1 MSSPVKGVSLPQ
13 SPVKGGT
20 PTKVP
25 GTPADLTQSKKSSKT
40 SSPTRSTGEEVQRFV
55 HQNSDD
61 EDYYTKPDFI
71 YGGPFITVNRPSPFL
86 DTMTPMNLPLQG
98 TFKKSF
104 AYFSLKDRIPVIL
117 TKIIDYLSRDGA
129 NIKSANGAS
138 EEDLNNFMQSVV
150 KLKNDLVTNKDYDP
164 FTLDTPN
171 AKKWNIWIENQD
183 NKKYFNNTWM
193 FTECYLY
200 RKLREGCELTKGLQ
214 NFDYFEEQKKSAFD
228 NNVELMCIVADKM
241 VNMVHKS
248 EKDKR
253 KADFVTLLKICL
265 WANKCDLS
273 LSLGSQVNLIQAA
286 KDATEK
292 LRLNPPPPP
301 PPPKK
306 GKKGKG
312 PAKDAAPQA
321 PLVISHDPFQMILDL
336 KDKLLVDDT
345 SKIADQIVNKAD
357 AMMKAVNANTTF
369 KFKCS
374 CHRLATLAGVPLC
387 KQEAPPTEEGK
398 EATPEKEAKEGKDK
412 KEATP
417 EKEGKEG
424 KEKKEDAPKQIPCP
438 AKMTVPQAVMF
449 DIVCDN
455 TGYELFADLCLA
467 HFLVAQKIVQK
478 VRFHVKDMPWFI
490 SDVTEKD
497 FRYVVNACTNSNF
510 SKEASSGVTEGEGG
524 AVKVIKADNLRTL
537 GQQWNQYLTDGVFQI
552 MAEEYWT
559 YPHVYRDMKK
569 YDPNLYRKLQ
579 YAVAILF
586 KGDLNYR
593 KLLGD
598 RNCNP
603 TTGFEAALQ
612 GFIPAPII
620 AIRTVKAELICG
632 LPKGRWDQLTAADEK
647 WMQTGDYGVIQYC
660 PKGEALKVADRPCMD
675 YCQTCFGV
683 ICPEHTDI

>member
-1 MSSPVKGVSLPQ
+1 MSSPAKGVALPQ
-13 SPVKGGT
+13 SPVKGGS
-20 PTKVP
+20 PTKP
-25 GTPADLTQSKKSSKT
+25 GSPLAQSKKSSKT
-40 SSPTRSTGEEVQRFV
+40 SSPTRSTGAAQPFV

-61 EDYYTKPDFI
+61 EDYYTRPDFI
-71 YGGPFITVNRPSPFL
+71 YGGPFIGVNRPSPFL
-86 DTMTPMNLPLQG
+86 DTQTPMNLPLQG

-104 AYFSLKDRIPVIL
+104 AYFSLKERIPVIL
-117 TKIIDYLSRDGA
+117 TKIIDYLSRDGGS
-129 NIKSANGAS
+129 IKSANGAS
-138 EEDLNNFMQSVV
+138 EEDLKNFMQSVV

-164 FTLDTPN
+164 FTVDTAN
-171 AKKWNIWIENQD
+171 AKKWNMWIENQE

-214 NFDYFEEQKKSAFD
+214 KFDYFEAQKKSAFD

-241 VNMVHKS
+241 VTMVNKS

-253 KADFVTLLKICL
+253 KADFITLLKICL

-306 GKKGKG
+306 GKKGK
-312 PAKDAAPQA
+312 PAKEAAPQA

-345 SKIADQIVNKAD
+345 AKIADQVQNKAD
-357 AMMKAVNANTTF
+357 AMLKAINA
-369 KFKCS
+369 
-374 CHRLATLAGVPLC
+374 AA
-387 KQEAPPTEEGK
+387 EEVK
-398 EATPEKEAKEGKDK
+398 DTKDAKDTKDTKDK
-412 KEATP
+412 KDTKEAAP
-417 EKEGKEG
+417 AEAKDG
-424 KEKKEDAPKQIPCP
+424 KEKKEDAPKPIPCP

-497 FRYVVNACTNSNF
+497 FRYVIDACSNSNF
-510 SKEASSGVTEGEGG
+510 SKEASSGATEGEGG
-524 AVKVIKADNLRTL
+524 APKIIKADNLRLL
-537 GQQWNQYLTDGVFQI
+537 GQAWNQYLTDGVFQV
-552 MAEEYWT
+552 MAEEFWT
-559 YPHVYRDMKK
+559 TPHVYRDMKK
-569 YDPNLYRKLQ
+569 YDPILYRKLQ
-579 YAVAILF
+579 YAVAIMF

-598 RNCNP
+598 RNVNP
-603 TTGFEAALQ
+603 TTGFEASLQ

-620 AIRTVKAELICG
+620 AVRTVKAELICG
-632 LPKGRWDQLTAADEK
+632 LPKGKWDQLTTADEK
-647 WMQTGDYGVIQYC
+647 WMQSGDYGVIQFC
-660 PKGEALKVADRPCMD
+660 PKGEALKVSDRPCMD

-683 ICPEHTDI
+683 VCPEHTDI

>member
-1 MSSPVKGVSLPQ
+1 M
-13 SPVKGGT
+13 
-20 PTKVP
+20 P
-25 GTPADLTQSKKSSKT
+25 GTPADLAQSKKSSRT
-40 SSPTRSTGEEVQRFV
+40 SSPTRSTGEAQRFV

-61 EDYYTKPDFI
+61 EDYYTTPDFI

-86 DTMTPMNLPLQG
+86 DTGTPMNLPLQG

-306 GKKGKG
+306 GKKGGK
-312 PAKDAAPQA
+312 PAKEAAPQA

-357 AMMKAVNANTTF
+357 AMLKAVNA
-369 KFKCS
+369 
-374 CHRLATLAGVPLC
+374 
-387 KQEAPPTEEGK
+387 APPTEEGK

-510 SKEASSGVTEGEGG
+510 SKEASSGATEGEGG

-660 PKGEALKVADRPCMD
+660 PKGEALKVSDRPCMD

>member
-1 MSSPVKGVSLPQ
+1 MEDDQVLYDADDDNYNNGCYIDTDLPVMRLQ
-13 SPVKGGT
+13 T
-20 PTKVP
+20 PFEV
-25 GTPADLTQSKKSSKT
+25 DLC
-40 SSPTRSTGEEVQRFV
+40 GM
-55 HQNSDD
+55 
-61 EDYYTKPDFI
+61 
-71 YGGPFITVNRPSPFL
+71 YGR
-86 DTMTPMNLPLQG
+86 
-98 TFKKSF
+98 SF
-104 AYFSLKDRIPVIL
+104 AYFSLKERIPVIL
-117 TKIIDYLSRDGA
+117 TKIIDYLSRDGGS
-129 NIKSANGAS
+129 IKSANGAS
-138 EEDLNNFMQSVV
+138 EEDLKNFMQSVV

-164 FTLDTPN
+164 FTVDTAN
-171 AKKWNIWIENQD
+171 AKKWNMWIENQE

-214 NFDYFEEQKKSAFD
+214 KFDYFEAQKKSAFD

-241 VNMVHKS
+241 VTMVNKS

-253 KADFVTLLKICL
+253 KADFITLLKICL

-306 GKKGKG
+306 GKKGK
-312 PAKDAAPQA
+312 PAKEAAPQA

-345 SKIADQIVNKAD
+345 AKIADQVQNKAD
-357 AMMKAVNANTTF
+357 AMLKAINANTTF

-387 KQEAPPTEEGK
+387 KDEAAEEVK
-398 EATPEKEAKEGKDK
+398 DTKDAKDTKDTKDK
-412 KEATP
+412 KET
-417 EKEGKEG
+417 KEAAPAEAKDG
-424 KEKKEDAPKQIPCP
+424 KEKKEDAPKPIPCP

-497 FRYVVNACTNSNF
+497 FRYVIDACSNSNF
-510 SKEASSGVTEGEGG
+510 SKEASSGATEGEGG
-524 AVKVIKADNLRTL
+524 APKIIKADNLRLL
-537 GQQWNQYLTDGVFQI
+537 GQAWNQYLTDGVFQV
-552 MAEEYWT
+552 MAEEFWT
-559 YPHVYRDMKK
+559 TPHVYRDMKK
-569 YDPNLYRKLQ
+569 YDPILYRKLQ
-579 YAVAILF
+579 YAVAIMF

-598 RNCNP
+598 RNVNP
-603 TTGFEAALQ
+603 TTGFEASLQ

-620 AIRTVKAELICG
+620 AVRTVKAELICG
-632 LPKGRWDQLTAADEK
+632 LPKGKWDQLTTADEK
-647 WMQTGDYGVIQYC
+647 WMQSGDYGVIQFC
-660 PKGEALKVADRPCMD
+660 PKGEALKVSDRPCMD

-683 ICPEHTDI
+683 VCPEHTDI